1 MIEKTTENLSE
12 SSFLQEDY
20 SPERFTLIF
29 YPPGGLYQQC
39 KEDGDIYCVT
49 RYK

>member
-29 YPPGGLYQQC
+29 YPPEGYINNA
-39 KEDGDIYCVT
+39 KKMVT
-49 RYK
+49 FTV